1 MKNTLILPVLF
12 GLTACAFN
20 DPAPVITYYLLDPH
34 PAESN
39 MTLDHTRVQVSSV
52 RLPDYL
58 KQPNL
63 VMREDTNELRMA
75 NYHSWADNLS
85 DAIQRVVINDANQL
99 NSAYSF
105 VSRCD
110 ACPSVTISIEHFYP
124 TRSGQVVLAGTFEIV
139 AAEGQSNATLVRQFS
154 FSHPIEKEGYDN
166 AVEQMRLLL
175 SQLSVEIV
183 NQLSIPLTPTTPQN

>member
-1 MKNTLILPVLF
+1 MKNTLILPRAVWF
-12 GLTACAFN
+12 NGLCFQRPGACHYQLPSGSTSRRVEH
-20 DPAPVITYYLLDPH
+20 DSGSYC
-34 PAESN
+34 
-39 MTLDHTRVQVSSV
+39 VQVSSV

-124 TRSGQVVLAGTFEIV
+124 TRSGQVVLAGT
-139 AAEGQSNATLVRQFS
+139 L
-154 FSHPIEKEGYDN
+154 K
-166 AVEQMRLLL
+166 L
-175 SQLSVEIV
+175 
-183 NQLSIPLTPTTPQN
+183 